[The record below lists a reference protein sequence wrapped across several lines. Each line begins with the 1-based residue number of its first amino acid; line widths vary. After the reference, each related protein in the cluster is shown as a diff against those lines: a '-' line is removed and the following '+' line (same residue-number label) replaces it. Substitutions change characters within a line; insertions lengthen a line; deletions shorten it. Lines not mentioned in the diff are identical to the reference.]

1 MLGRYADNLYWMA
14 RYLERAE
21 NTARKIQAGLHYSI
35 TTKENNR
42 NDLLEFLIED
52 YQIKNFKKKY
62 TIAST
67 QNVVNF
73 LLRDED
79 NIDNIRNLLKK
90 ARLNGKIVRTALTRE
105 VSNSLNQSWLASE
118 KLLKRQIQ
126 INNLPDILENI
137 LNTGTVFRGS
147 VYGTMLR
154 NDTFNFIRIGTFIER
169 SNNTV
174 SILNT
179 KYYRLLLRNTV
190 VVNKIDFNRWEIL
203 LRSLSAW
210 RSFNWLSG
218 EYLDPAAIT
227 NFLVFDERMPRSLSF
242 CNKEILSNLD
252 YLQLTYQKKYKSY
265 NLAKKNQNKL
275 TSGIIRTIHNKKL
288 YEFIREF
295 SKKNNEMHTLIARDF
310 NLV

>member
-52 YQIKNFKKKY
+52 YQIKVFKKKY
-62 TIAST
+62 KIAST

-252 YLQLTYQKKYKSY
+252 YLQLTYKKKYKSY
-265 NLAKKNQNKL
+265 NLAKNNQNKL
-275 TSGIIRTIHNKKL
+275 TSGIIRTIHNNKL
-288 YEFIREF
+288 YEFIKEF
-295 SKKNNEMHTLIARDF
+295 AKKNDEMHSLISRDF

>member
-1 MLGRYADNLYWMA
+1 MLSRSADNLYWMA

-35 TTKENNR
+35 TSKENN
-42 NDLLEFLIED
+42 NDLLKFLIED
-52 YQIKNFKKKY
+52 QDQKIFKNKFNDF
-62 TIAST
+62 SLH
-67 QNVVNF
+67 NVLNY
-73 LLRDED
+73 LINDED
-79 NIDNIRNLLKK
+79 NENNIKNLLHK
-90 ARLNGKIVRTALTRE
+90 ARVNGKIVRTGLTRE
-105 VSNSLNQSWLASE
+105 VSNSLNQSWSSTQ
-118 KLLKRQIQ
+118 KLLDSPIK
-126 INNLPDILENI
+126 INNLPEIIEKV

-169 SNNTV
+169 SNNTA

-179 KYYRLLLRNTV
+179 KYYRILLRKTV
-190 VVNKIDFNRWEIL
+190 LVSKIDYNRWEIL

-227 NFLVFDERMPRSLSF
+227 NFLIFDERMPRSLSF
-242 CNKEILSNLD
+242 CNKEILSNLS
-252 YLQLTYQKKYKSY
+252 YLQKTYKKKYQSF
-265 NLAKKNQNKL
+265 NIAKKTQNSL
-275 TSGIIRTIHNKKL
+275 TSGIIRTVHNKKL
-288 YEFIREF
+288 YNFIKEYTE
-295 SKKNNEMHTLIARDF
+295 NNENLHFMITRDF

>member
-35 TTKENNR
+35 TSREGN
-42 NDLLEFLIED
+42 NDLLKFLIEEHD
-52 YQIKNFKKKY
+52 QDSFKKKFKNF
-62 TIAST
+62 SLD
-67 QNVVNF
+67 NVLNY
-73 LLRDED
+73 LINDEENEN
-79 NIDNIRNLLKK
+79 NIKNLLHK
-90 ARLNGKIVRTALTRE
+90 ARMNGKIVRTALTKE
-105 VSNSLNQSWLASE
+105 VSNSLNQSWNSTQ
-118 KLLKRQIQ
+118 KLLDPPIE
-126 INNLPDILENI
+126 INNLPDIIEKV

-169 SNNTV
+169 SNNTA

-179 KYYRLLLRNTV
+179 KYYRILLRKSV
-190 VVNKIDFNRWEIL
+190 YVSKIDYNRWEIL

-227 NFLVFDERMPRSLSF
+227 NFLIFDERMPRSLSF
-242 CNKEILSNLD
+242 CNKEILSNLS
-252 YLQLTYQKKYKSY
+252 YLQKAYKNKYHSF
-265 NLAKKNQNKL
+265 NIAKKTQNSL
-275 TSGIIRTIHNKKL
+275 TSGIIRTVHNKKL
-288 YEFIREF
+288 YNFIKEY
-295 SKKNNEMHTLIARDF
+295 SENNDKLHFTITRDF

>member
-35 TTKENNR
+35 TSSEGNS
-42 NDLLEFLIED
+42 DLLKFLIEEND
-52 YQIKNFKKKY
+52 QDTFKKKFKNF
-62 TIAST
+62 SLD
-67 QNVVNF
+67 NVLNY
-73 LLRDED
+73 LINDEENEN
-79 NIDNIRNLLKK
+79 NIKNLLHK
-90 ARLNGKIVRTALTRE
+90 ARMNGKIVRTALTKE
-105 VSNSLNQSWLASE
+105 VSNSLNQSWNSTQ
-118 KLLKRQIQ
+118 KLLDPPIE
-126 INNLPDILENI
+126 INNLPDIIEKV

-169 SNNTV
+169 SNNTA

-179 KYYRLLLRNTV
+179 KYYRILLRKSV
-190 VVNKIDFNRWEIL
+190 YVSKIDYNRWEIL

-227 NFLVFDERMPRSLSF
+227 NFLIFDERMPRSLSF
-242 CNKEILSNLD
+242 CNKEILSNLS
-252 YLQLTYQKKYKSY
+252 YLQKAYKNKYHSF
-265 NLAKKNQNKL
+265 NIAKKTQNSL
-275 TSGIIRTIHNKKL
+275 TSGIIRTVHNKKL
-288 YEFIREF
+288 YNFIKEY
-295 SKKNNEMHTLIARDF
+295 SENNDKLHFTITRDF

>member
-35 TTKENNR
+35 TSSEGNS
-42 NDLLEFLIED
+42 DLLKFLIEEND
-52 YQIKNFKKKY
+52 QDAFKKKFKNF
-62 TIAST
+62 SLD
-67 QNVVNF
+67 NVLNY
-73 LLRDED
+73 LINDEENEN
-79 NIDNIRNLLKK
+79 NIKNLLHK
-90 ARLNGKIVRTALTRE
+90 ARMNGKIVRTALTKE
-105 VSNSLNQSWLASE
+105 VSNSLNQSWNSTQ
-118 KLLKRQIQ
+118 KLLDPPIE
-126 INNLPDILENI
+126 INNLPDIIEKV

-169 SNNTV
+169 SNNTA

-179 KYYRLLLRNTV
+179 KYYRILLRKSV
-190 VVNKIDFNRWEIL
+190 YVSKIDYNRWEIL

-227 NFLVFDERMPRSLSF
+227 NFLIFDERMPRSLSF
-242 CNKEILSNLD
+242 CNKEILSNLS
-252 YLQLTYQKKYKSY
+252 YLQKAYKIKYNSF
-265 NLAKKNQNKL
+265 NIAKKTQNSL
-275 TSGIIRTIHNKKL
+275 TSGIIRTVHNKKL
-288 YEFIREF
+288 YNFIKEYLE
-295 SKKNNEMHTLIARDF
+295 NNDKLHFTITRDF

>member
-62 TIAST
+62 KIAST

-79 NIDNIRNLLKK
+79 NIDYIRNLLKK

-252 YLQLTYQKKYKSY
+252 YLQLTYKKKYKSY

-288 YEFIREF
+288 YEFIKEF
-295 SKKNNEMHTLIARDF
+295 AEKNNEMHTLIARDF

>member
-52 YQIKNFKKKY
+52 YQIKVFKKKY
-62 TIAST
+62 KIAST
-67 QNVVNF
+67 HNVVNF

-252 YLQLTYQKKYKSY
+252 YLQLTYKKKYKSY

-288 YEFIREF
+288 YEFIKEF
-295 SKKNNEMHTLIARDF
+295 AKKNNEMHTLIARDF

>member
-62 TIAST
+62 KIAST

-190 VVNKIDFNRWEIL
+190 VVNKIDYNRWEIL
-203 LRSLSAW
+203 LHFLYIANLSTNIICHA
-210 RSFNWLSG
+210 FLEYINLAPLMITEFLKELLS
-218 EYLDPAAIT
+218 T
-227 NFLVFDERMPRSLSF
+227 
-242 CNKEILSNLD
+242 
-252 YLQLTYQKKYKSY
+252 Y
-265 NLAKKNQNKL
+265 NLLVILEIIKL
-275 TSGIIRTIHNKKL
+275 ILLINMYHMLVHLVVVYLKL
-288 YEFIREF
+288 I
-295 SKKNNEMHTLIARDF
+295 
-310 NLV
+310 LV

>member
-35 TTKENNR
+35 TSKENN
-42 NDLLEFLIED
+42 NDLLKFLIED
-52 YQIKNFKKKY
+52 QDQKIFKNKFNDF
-62 TIAST
+62 SLH
-67 QNVVNF
+67 NVLNY
-73 LLRDED
+73 LINDED
-79 NIDNIRNLLKK
+79 NENNIKNLLHK
-90 ARLNGKIVRTALTRE
+90 ARVNGKIVRTGLTRE
-105 VSNSLNQSWLASE
+105 VSNSLNQSWSSTQ
-118 KLLKRQIQ
+118 KLLDSPIK
-126 INNLPDILENI
+126 INNLPEIIEKV

-169 SNNTV
+169 SNNTA

-179 KYYRLLLRNTV
+179 KYYRILLRKTV
-190 VVNKIDFNRWEIL
+190 LVSKIDYNRWEIL

-227 NFLVFDERMPRSLSF
+227 NFLIFDERMPRSLSF
-242 CNKEILSNLD
+242 CNKEILSNLS
-252 YLQLTYQKKYKSY
+252 YLQKTYKKKYQSF
-265 NLAKKNQNKL
+265 NIAKKTQNSL
-275 TSGIIRTIHNKKL
+275 TSGIIRTVHNKKL
-288 YEFIREF
+288 YNFIKEYTE
-295 SKKNNEMHTLIARDF
+295 NNENLHFMITRDF

>member
-35 TTKENNR
+35 TSREGNN
-42 NDLLEFLIED
+42 DILKFLIEEHD
-52 YQIKNFKKKY
+52 QDTFKKKFKNF
-62 TIAST
+62 SLD
-67 QNVVNF
+67 NVLNY
-73 LLRDED
+73 LINDEENEN
-79 NIDNIRNLLKK
+79 NIKNLLHK
-90 ARLNGKIVRTALTRE
+90 ARMNGKIVRTALTRE
-105 VSNSLNQSWLASE
+105 VSNSLNQSWNSTQ
-118 KLLKRQIQ
+118 KLLDPPIE
-126 INNLPDILENI
+126 INNLPDIIEKV

-169 SNNTV
+169 SNNTA

-179 KYYRLLLRNTV
+179 KYYRILLRKSV
-190 VVNKIDFNRWEIL
+190 YVSKIDYNRWEIL

-227 NFLVFDERMPRSLSF
+227 NFLIFDERMPRSLSF
-242 CNKEILSNLD
+242 CNKEILSNLS
-252 YLQLTYQKKYKSY
+252 YLQKAYKNKYHSFNITKKT
-265 NLAKKNQNKL
+265 QNSL
-275 TSGIIRTIHNKKL
+275 TSGIIRTVHNKKL
-288 YEFIREF
+288 HNFIKEYIE
-295 SKKNNEMHTLIARDF
+295 NNDKLHFAITRDF

>member
-35 TTKENNR
+35 TSREGN
-42 NDLLEFLIED
+42 NDLLKFLIEEHD
-52 YQIKNFKKKY
+52 QDTFKKKFKNF
-62 TIAST
+62 SLD
-67 QNVVNF
+67 NVLNY
-73 LLRDED
+73 LINDEENEN
-79 NIDNIRNLLKK
+79 NIKNLLYK
-90 ARLNGKIVRTALTRE
+90 ARMNGKIVRTALTKE
-105 VSNSLNQSWLASE
+105 VSNSLNQSWNSTQ
-118 KLLKRQIQ
+118 KLLDPPIE
-126 INNLPDILENI
+126 INNLPDIIEKV

-169 SNNTV
+169 SNNTA

-179 KYYRLLLRNTV
+179 KYYRILLRKSV
-190 VVNKIDFNRWEIL
+190 YVSKIDYNRWEIL

-227 NFLVFDERMPRSLSF
+227 NFLIFDERMPRSLSF
-242 CNKEILSNLD
+242 CNKEILSNLS
-252 YLQLTYQKKYKSY
+252 YLQKAYKNKYHSF
-265 NLAKKNQNKL
+265 NIAKKTQNSL
-275 TSGIIRTIHNKKL
+275 TSGIIRTVHNKKL
-288 YEFIREF
+288 YNFIKEY
-295 SKKNNEMHTLIARDF
+295 SENNDKLHFTITRDF

>member
-35 TTKENNR
+35 TSKENN
-42 NDLLEFLIED
+42 NDLLKFLIED
-52 YQIKNFKKKY
+52 QDQKIFKNKFNDFSLHNVLNYLINDEGNENNIKN
-62 TIAST
+62 
-67 QNVVNF
+67 
-73 LLRDED
+73 LLQ
-79 NIDNIRNLLKK
+79 K
-90 ARLNGKIVRTALTRE
+90 ARVNGKIVRSGLTRE
-105 VSNSLNQSWLASE
+105 VSNSLNQSWSSTQ
-118 KLLKRQIQ
+118 KLLDSPIK
-126 INNLPDILENI
+126 INNLPEIIEKV

-169 SNNTV
+169 SNNTA

-179 KYYRLLLRNTV
+179 KYYRILLRKTV
-190 VVNKIDFNRWEIL
+190 LVSKIDYNRWEIL

-227 NFLVFDERMPRSLSF
+227 NFLIFDERMPRSLSF
-242 CNKEILSNLD
+242 CNKEILSNLS
-252 YLQLTYQKKYKSY
+252 YLQKTYKKKYQSY
-265 NLAKKNQNKL
+265 NIAKKTQNSL
-275 TSGIIRTIHNKKL
+275 TSGIIRTVHNKKL
-288 YEFIREF
+288 YNFIKEYTE
-295 SKKNNEMHTLIARDF
+295 NNENLHFMITRDF

>member
-35 TTKENNR
+35 TSREGNS
-42 NDLLEFLIED
+42 DLLKFLIEEHD
-52 YQIKNFKKKY
+52 QDTFKKKFKNF
-62 TIAST
+62 SLD
-67 QNVVNF
+67 NVLNY
-73 LLRDED
+73 LINDEENEN
-79 NIDNIRNLLKK
+79 NIKNLLHK
-90 ARLNGKIVRTALTRE
+90 ARMNGKIVRTALTKE
-105 VSNSLNQSWLASE
+105 VSNSLNQSWNSTQ
-118 KLLKRQIQ
+118 KLLDPPIE
-126 INNLPDILENI
+126 INNLPDIIEKV

-169 SNNTV
+169 SNNTA

-179 KYYRLLLRNTV
+179 KYYRILLRKSV
-190 VVNKIDFNRWEIL
+190 YVSKIDYNRWEIL

-227 NFLVFDERMPRSLSF
+227 NFLIFDERMPRSLSF
-242 CNKEILSNLD
+242 CNKEILSNLS
-252 YLQLTYQKKYKSY
+252 YLQKAYKNKYNSF
-265 NLAKKNQNKL
+265 NIAKKTQNSL
-275 TSGIIRTIHNKKL
+275 TSGIIRTVHNKKL
-288 YEFIREF
+288 YNFIKEY
-295 SKKNNEMHTLIARDF
+295 SENNDKLHFTITRDF

>member
-35 TTKENNR
+35 TSREGN
-42 NDLLEFLIED
+42 NDLLKFLIEEKD
-52 YQIKNFKKKY
+52 QDTFKKKFKNF
-62 TIAST
+62 SLD
-67 QNVVNF
+67 NVLNY
-73 LLRDED
+73 LINDEENEN
-79 NIDNIRNLLKK
+79 NIKNLLHK
-90 ARLNGKIVRTALTRE
+90 ARMNGKIVRTALTKE
-105 VSNSLNQSWLASE
+105 VSNSLNQSWSSTQ
-118 KLLKRQIQ
+118 KLLDPPIE
-126 INNLPDILENI
+126 INNLPDIIEKV

-169 SNNTV
+169 SNNTA

-179 KYYRLLLRNTV
+179 KYYRILLRKSV
-190 VVNKIDFNRWEIL
+190 YVSKIDYNRWEIL

-227 NFLVFDERMPRSLSF
+227 NFLIFDERMPRSLSF
-242 CNKEILSNLD
+242 CNKEILSNLS
-252 YLQLTYQKKYKSY
+252 YLQKAYKNKYDSF
-265 NLAKKNQNKL
+265 NIAKKTQNSL
-275 TSGIIRTIHNKKL
+275 TSGIIRTVHNKKL
-288 YEFIREF
+288 YNFIKEY
-295 SKKNNEMHTLIARDF
+295 SENNDKLHFTITRDF

>member
-35 TTKENNR
+35 TSREGN
-42 NDLLEFLIED
+42 NDLLKFLIEEHD
-52 YQIKNFKKKY
+52 QDTFKKKFKNF
-62 TIAST
+62 SLD
-67 QNVVNF
+67 NVLNY
-73 LLRDED
+73 LINDEENEN
-79 NIDNIRNLLKK
+79 NIKNLLYK
-90 ARLNGKIVRTALTRE
+90 ARMNGKIVRTALTKE
-105 VSNSLNQSWLASE
+105 VSNSLNQSWNSTK
-118 KLLKRQIQ
+118 KLLDPPIE
-126 INNLPDILENI
+126 INHLPDIIEKV

-169 SNNTV
+169 SNNTA

-179 KYYRLLLRNTV
+179 KYYRILLRKSV
-190 VVNKIDFNRWEIL
+190 YVSKIDYNRWEIL

-227 NFLVFDERMPRSLSF
+227 NFLIFDERMPRSLSF
-242 CNKEILSNLD
+242 CNKEILSNLS
-252 YLQLTYQKKYKSY
+252 YLQKAYKNKYHSF
-265 NLAKKNQNKL
+265 NIAKKTQNSL
-275 TSGIIRTIHNKKL
+275 TSGIIRTVHNKKL
-288 YEFIREF
+288 YNFIKEY
-295 SKKNNEMHTLIARDF
+295 SENNDKLHYTITRDF

>member
-35 TTKENNR
+35 TSREGN
-42 NDLLEFLIED
+42 NDLLKFLIEEHD
-52 YQIKNFKKKY
+52 QDSFKKKFKNF
-62 TIAST
+62 SLD
-67 QNVVNF
+67 NVLNY
-73 LLRDED
+73 LINDEENEN
-79 NIDNIRNLLKK
+79 NIKNLLYK
-90 ARLNGKIVRTALTRE
+90 ARMNGKIVRTALTKE
-105 VSNSLNQSWLASE
+105 VSNSLNQSWNSTK
-118 KLLKRQIQ
+118 KLLDPPIE
-126 INNLPDILENI
+126 INNLPDIIEKV

-169 SNNTV
+169 SNNTA

-179 KYYRLLLRNTV
+179 KYYRILLRKSV
-190 VVNKIDFNRWEIL
+190 YVSKIDYNRWEIL

-227 NFLVFDERMPRSLSF
+227 NFLIFDERMPRSLSF
-242 CNKEILSNLD
+242 CNKEILSNLS
-252 YLQLTYQKKYKSY
+252 YLQKAYKNKYHSF
-265 NLAKKNQNKL
+265 NIAKKTQNSL
-275 TSGIIRTIHNKKL
+275 TSGIIRTVHNKKL
-288 YEFIREF
+288 YNFIKEY
-295 SKKNNEMHTLIARDF
+295 SENNDKLHFTITRDF

>member
-35 TTKENNR
+35 TSREGNS
-42 NDLLEFLIED
+42 DLLKFLIEEHD
-52 YQIKNFKKKY
+52 QDTFKKKFKNF
-62 TIAST
+62 SLD
-67 QNVVNF
+67 NVLNY
-73 LLRDED
+73 LINDEENEN
-79 NIDNIRNLLKK
+79 NIKNLLHK
-90 ARLNGKIVRTALTRE
+90 ARMNGKIVRTALTKE
-105 VSNSLNQSWLASE
+105 VSNSLNQSWSSTQ
-118 KLLKRQIQ
+118 KLLDSPVE
-126 INNLPDILENI
+126 INNLPDIIEKV

-169 SNNTV
+169 SNNTA

-179 KYYRLLLRNTV
+179 KYYRILLRKSV
-190 VVNKIDFNRWEIL
+190 YVSKIDYNRWEIL

-227 NFLVFDERMPRSLSF
+227 NFLIFDERMPRSLSF
-242 CNKEILSNLD
+242 CNKEILSNLS
-252 YLQLTYQKKYKSY
+252 YLQKAYKNKYDSF
-265 NLAKKNQNKL
+265 NIAKKTQNSL
-275 TSGIIRTIHNKKL
+275 TSGIIRTVHNKKL
-288 YEFIREF
+288 YNFIKEY
-295 SKKNNEMHTLIARDF
+295 SENNDKLHFTITRDF

>member
-35 TTKENNR
+35 TSREGNS
-42 NDLLEFLIED
+42 DLLKFLIEEHD
-52 YQIKNFKKKY
+52 QDTFKKKFKNF
-62 TIAST
+62 SLD
-67 QNVVNF
+67 NVLNY
-73 LLRDED
+73 LINDEENEN
-79 NIDNIRNLLKK
+79 NIKNLLHK
-90 ARLNGKIVRTALTRE
+90 ARMNGKIVRTALTKE
-105 VSNSLNQSWLASE
+105 VSNSLNQSWSSTQ
-118 KLLKRQIQ
+118 KLLDSPIE
-126 INNLPDILENI
+126 INNLPDIIEKV

-169 SNNTV
+169 SNNTA

-179 KYYRLLLRNTV
+179 KYYRILLRKSV
-190 VVNKIDFNRWEIL
+190 YVSKIDYNRWEIL

-227 NFLVFDERMPRSLSF
+227 NFLIFDERMPRSLSF
-242 CNKEILSNLD
+242 CNKEILSNLS
-252 YLQLTYQKKYKSY
+252 YLQKAYKNKYDSF
-265 NLAKKNQNKL
+265 NIAKKTQNSL
-275 TSGIIRTIHNKKL
+275 TSGIIRTVHNKKL
-288 YEFIREF
+288 YNFIKEY
-295 SKKNNEMHTLIARDF
+295 SENNDKLHFTITRDF

>member
-35 TTKENNR
+35 TSREGN
-42 NDLLEFLIED
+42 NDLLKFLIEEHD
-52 YQIKNFKKKY
+52 QETFKKKFKNF
-62 TIAST
+62 SLD
-67 QNVVNF
+67 NVLNY
-73 LLRDED
+73 LINDEENEN
-79 NIDNIRNLLKK
+79 NIKNLLHK
-90 ARLNGKIVRTALTRE
+90 ARMNGKIVRTALTKE
-105 VSNSLNQSWLASE
+105 VSNSLNQSWNSTQ
-118 KLLKRQIQ
+118 KLLDPPIE
-126 INNLPDILENI
+126 INNLPDIIEKV

-169 SNNTV
+169 SNNTA

-179 KYYRLLLRNTV
+179 KYYRILLRKSV
-190 VVNKIDFNRWEIL
+190 YVSKIDYNRWEIL

-227 NFLVFDERMPRSLSF
+227 NFLIFDERMPRSLSF
-242 CNKEILSNLD
+242 CNKEILSNLS
-252 YLQLTYQKKYKSY
+252 YLQKAYKNKYHSF
-265 NLAKKNQNKL
+265 NIAKKTQNSL
-275 TSGIIRTIHNKKL
+275 TSGIIRTVHNKKL
-288 YEFIREF
+288 YNFIKEY
-295 SKKNNEMHTLIARDF
+295 SENNDKLHFTITRDF